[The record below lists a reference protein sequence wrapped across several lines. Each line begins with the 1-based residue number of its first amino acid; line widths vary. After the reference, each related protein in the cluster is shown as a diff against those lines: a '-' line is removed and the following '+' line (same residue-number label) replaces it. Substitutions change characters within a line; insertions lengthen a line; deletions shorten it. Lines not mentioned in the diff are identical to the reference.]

1 MLKIECVTDGIWNF
15 PIILVATEPDVDS
28 VIDIEGVGLFK
39 ESIVDFRLTS
49 QTR

>member
-1 MLKIECVTDGIWNF
+1 MM
-15 PIILVATEPDVDS
+15 LVATEPDVDG

-39 ESIVDFRLTS
+39 GSTVDFRLTS